1 MTATRH
7 AERSR
12 ELRLIEQHRAN
23 LPPLGDYFQ
32 RVWEYRTFAIE
43 LAKGRQRA
51 TNSATLLG
59 QLWQLINPLLL
70 ALVYYLVWGIIF
82 KRGDITSSNAI
93 ATQSYLTYLIGG
105 LFVYYYL
112 QRSLSVGVTSITGE
126 AGLLQNTSFPRLI
139 LPLSANVSSML
150 DFVPMMIV
158 YYGFHL
164 ANGLPLHWT
173 MLLIIPM
180 VVLLTAMNFGMSL
193 VLATL
198 NVYFRDTAAFLP
210 YILRIW
216 LYLSPIIWLE
226 DQAQAPIDTF
236 MKLNPLF
243 WFLRIWNEANN
254 GVVSSPATWIYCLLL
269 GVVSLAIGLFIFL
282 RNESEFTVRL

>member
-1 MTATRH
+1 MSTVQR
-7 AERSR
+7 AERTR
-12 ELRLIEQHRAN
+12 EVRVIEPHRAN
-23 LPPLGDYFQ
+23 LPPLGDYFR
-32 RVWEYRTFAIE
+32 RVWDYRTFAIE
-43 LAKGRQRA
+43 LARGRQRA
-51 TNSATLLG
+51 TNSATILG

-82 KRGDITSSNAI
+82 RRGEIATDNAI
-93 ATQSYLTYLIGG
+93 AVESYLTYLIGG

-112 QRSLSVGVTSITGE
+112 QRSLSVGVSSITGE

-139 LPLSANVSSML
+139 LPLSTNVSSLL
-150 DFVPMMIV
+150 DFLPMLVV

-164 ANGLPLHWT
+164 ANGLPLHST
-173 MLLIIPM
+173 MLFLVPM
-180 VVLLTAMNFGMSL
+180 VALLAIMNLGFSL
-193 VLATL
+193 VLATV

-210 YILRIW
+210 YILRLW

-226 DQAQAPIDTF
+226 DQAFPPLDAF

-254 GVVSSPATWIYCLLL
+254 GVVTTH
-269 GVVSLAIGLFIFL
+269 GVWLVAALWAVGSLAVGLFIFL